1 MKSSTEKKRFKHR
14 LIAIIVI
21 VCMNFHTIQSRPTTS
36 DVTATTAA
44 STNDPQQVQDP
55 FMQTKT
61 PKEYH
66 YNKQMDPNMQLYKL
80 SLFKSNNVTCN
91 DGSQIGYYMRLNNHS
106 KSWIIYLQGG
116 GFCGSEESCIQRWQR
131 TPHLMSSNFWS
142 KTKTGKC

>member
-1 MKSSTEKKRFKHR
+1 MIT
-14 LIAIIVI
+14 IIFI
-21 VCMNFHTIQSRPTTS
+21 VCLNFQPIQSRPTIS
-36 DVTATTAA
+36 DATTTITAS
-44 STNDPQQVQDP
+44 STNDQQQVQDP
-55 FMQTKT
+55 FMQTNK

-66 YNKQMDPNMQLYKL
+66 YNKQMDPTMQLYKL
-80 SLFKSNNVTCN
+80 SLLKSNNVTCN
-91 DGSQIGYYMRLNNHS
+91 DGSKIGYYMRLNNHS